1 MMGWTVTTNTNITLA
16 SVLADDLYCVF
27 QPVVDLDSGAVAGFE
42 ALMRGPVGSTL
53 ERPDQLL
60 AEARRLGQL
69 HVLDWAARE
78 EAVQGARAAGL
89 RLPLSLFVNAEPEAL
104 GEPGEEQ
111 HWRSFGDLRC
121 YTEVTE
127 RALMHRPAE
136 LLRSIDRIRE
146 QDWGVALDDIG
157 AAPESLGLMP
167 LLRPDVLKLD
177 MRLLAQRPDW
187 VTSNVVHA
195 VMAQAEETG
204 AAVVAEGI
212 EDERQLDLARGYGA
226 QLGQGYLLGRPAP
239 LPESIVATRRAV
251 PLLGRMNDKALPK
264 SPFAAIVDAA
274 PTRQLSRVTMLEL
287 VRQLLTQA
295 LRLHPAPVLLM
306 QLAQNENLTPEMIK
320 LLAAVA
326 RRSPL
331 AAVLGGGPAVAD
343 VPGLRVAP
351 LGGTE
356 GDPAAAFP
364 LDLSVA
370 VLSPYYTGALAGRPQ
385 TSLAGSDSAPA
396 FDAAL
401 IFDRAA
407 CVQVSTLLFTRLP
420 TAADRAPAGS
430 DKNDLR

>member
-1 MMGWTVTTNTNITLA
+1 MTIEADVTLA
-16 SVLADDLYCVF
+16 SVLADGLYCVF
-27 QPVVDLDSGAVAGFE
+27 QPVVDLDSDAVAGYE
-42 ALMRGPVGSTL
+42 ALMRGPAGSAL

-78 EAVQGARAAGL
+78 QAVGAARGAGL

-104 GEPGEEQ
+104 GAPGEEQ

-146 QDWGVALDDIG
+146 QDWGIALDDIG

-177 MRLLAQRPDW
+177 MRLLARRPDR
-187 VTSNVVHA
+187 VTSNIVHA
-195 VMAQAEETG
+195 VMAQAAETG

-212 EDERQLDLARGYGA
+212 EDNRQLDLARGYGA
-226 QLGQGYLLGRPAP
+226 HFGQGYLLGRPAP
-239 LPESIVATRRAV
+239 LPAHIVAARRAV
-251 PLLGRMNDKALPK
+251 PLLARISDKALPPT
-264 SPFAAIVDAA
+264 PFAAVVDAA
-274 PTRQLSRVTMLEL
+274 PTRQLSRDTMLEL
-287 VRQLLTQA
+287 ARQLLTQA
-295 LRLHPAPVLLM
+295 VRLHPAPVVLM
-306 QLAQNENLTPEMIK
+306 QLAEDENLTPELVR
-320 LLAAVA
+320 LLGAVA

-331 AAVLGGGPAVAD
+331 AAVLGGGPAVAG

-351 LGGTE
+351 LGGT
-356 GDPAAAFP
+356 GRDPVTGFP
-364 LDLSVA
+364 FDLSVA

-385 TSLAGSDSAPA
+385 PDMTQGDSTTAY
-396 FDAAL
+396 DAAL
-401 IFDRAA
+401 IFDRST
-407 CVQVSTLLFTRLP
+407 CVRVSTLLFTRLP
-420 TAADRAPAGS
+420 AAADQAPETPDES
-430 DKNDLR
+430 